1 MQLKLCLGSIN
12 VFAIDFVNIPY
23 YGKEKNNGDTI
34 KTKPKQGTSRYFA
47 YASIYLILNN
57 KRYTLALK
65 YVKKGETLKDTVNFL
80 IK

>member
-1 MQLKLCLGSIN
+1 MGQKKAMGIPLKPNLS
-12 VFAIDFVNIPY
+12 
-23 YGKEKNNGDTI
+23 KELADIT
-34 KTKPKQGTSRYFA
+34 A

-80 IK
+80 INEIETNGFKIKGLYP

>member
-1 MQLKLCLGSIN
+1 MERKKIVEILLKPNLSTELADI
-12 VFAIDFVNIPY
+12 
-23 YGKEKNNGDTI
+23 T
-34 KTKPKQGTSRYFA
+34 A

-65 YVKKGETLKDTVNFL
+65 YVRKGETLKDTIDFL